1 MKLPVFHKSKLY
13 KDLFVKMD
21 TEYTKTQNNTWTN
34 IEDNLLD
41 KLLNEGEIE
50 ISSEEI
56 NNYLEDDGY
65 FRVQGKTVILYI
77 RDQYQKYYEFD

>member
-41 KLLNEGEIE
+41 K
-50 ISSEEI
+50 
-56 NNYLEDDGY
+56 
-65 FRVQGKTVILYI
+65 
-77 RDQYQKYYEFD
+77 